1 MAEKKE
7 NFLSAFSN
15 GAYSGLMIG
24 VKNIIPNLIFAYAIM
39 EFLNITHLMDYVE
52 IIFRPIMML
61 FGLPGVAAPSL
72 LMGFLTTSGGLGIV
86 TNLVTN
92 GLLDAK
98 QVAMLLVG
106 NLCLGASIQYIGRVL
121 TVAGIRT
128 KFYPVLM
135 IINVINAFVG
145 MAIMR
150 IIL

>member
-1 MAEKKE
+1 MTEKKE
-7 NFLSAFSN
+7 NFLNAFSN

-24 VKNIIPNLIFAYAIM
+24 IKNIIPNLIFAYAIM
-39 EFLNITHLMDYVE
+39 ELLNITHLMDYVE
-52 IIFRPIMML
+52 VIFRPVMML

-86 TNLVTN
+86 TNLATN

-106 NLCLGASIQYIGRVL
+106 NMCLGASIQYIGRVL
-121 TVAGIRT
+121 ATADIRP
-128 KFYPVLM
+128 KFYPVM
-135 IINVINAFVG
+135 MVISVINAFIG
-145 MAIMR
+145 MAIMK

>member
-39 EFLNITHLMDYVE
+39 ELLNITHLMDYVE

-121 TVAGIRT
+121 TVSGIRT